1 MDVLLKKRL
10 LTLGTCMC
18 VCIIELSTCR
28 CFEAGEFE
36 PHYIKR
42 QAVFFVALASF
53 AGCQKKVVQSGKII
67 LAEYD

>member
-1 MDVLLKKRL
+1 
-10 LTLGTCMC
+10 MC